1 LELLSPM
8 SDATPEELQQT
19 IEDIKSYRDRLRNEI
34 ISIGKKL
41 RMPQKKIDASLAD
54 HAELQQIEGILAQL
68 VSQYAQE

>member
-1 LELLSPM
+1 MELLSPM

-19 IEDIKSYRDRLRNEI
+19 IEDLKIYRDRLRNEI

>member
-1 LELLSPM
+1 M

>member
-1 LELLSPM
+1 M

-19 IEDIKSYRDRLRNEI
+19 IEDLKSYRDRLRNEI

>member
-1 LELLSPM
+1 M

-19 IEDIKSYRDRLRNEI
+19 IEDLKSYRDRLRNEI

-54 HAELQQIEGILAQL
+54 HAELQQTEGILAQL

>member
-1 LELLSPM
+1 M
-8 SDATPEELQQT
+8 SEATPEELQQT
-19 IEDIKSYRDRLRNEI
+19 IDDLNTYRNRLRNEI

>member
-1 LELLSPM
+1 M

-68 VSQYAQE
+68 VSQYAQG

>member
-1 LELLSPM
+1 M

-19 IEDIKSYRDRLRNEI
+19 IEDIKSYRNRLRNEI

>member
-1 LELLSPM
+1 M

-19 IEDIKSYRDRLRNEI
+19 IEDLKSYRDRLRNEI

-68 VSQYAQE
+68 VSQYARE

>member
-1 LELLSPM
+1 MELLSPM

>member
-1 LELLSPM
+1 MELLSPM

-19 IEDIKSYRDRLRNEI
+19 IEDLKSYRDRLRNEI

>member
-1 LELLSPM
+1 MELLSPM

-68 VSQYAQE
+68 VSQYAQG

>member
-1 LELLSPM
+1 M

-54 HAELQQIEGILAQL
+54 HAELQQVEGILAQL